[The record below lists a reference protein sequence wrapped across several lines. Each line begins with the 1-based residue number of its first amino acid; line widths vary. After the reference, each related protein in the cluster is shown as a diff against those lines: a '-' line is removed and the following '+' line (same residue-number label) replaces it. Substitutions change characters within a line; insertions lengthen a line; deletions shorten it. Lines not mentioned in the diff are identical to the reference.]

1 MVGGYCQLQRVKELG
16 AAMEVTSDNQHG
28 LLEFMVPPVDS
39 SEVFFPI
46 SSQFATSNTFNGV
59 KVWVLCKFH
68 LNTYKWWRV
77 VPLVQVTRVFS
88 ETGSG
93 DGGFVQTTH
102 PITQNCQVVWLLRIT
117 YHHSPLHHFFQTIC
131 VLFLRFLLLWR
142 C

>member
-1 MVGGYCQLQRVKELG
+1 MLKCFISSGAVLVWTKVSGNKTRVSITYDTSCFFNLTNVIISISLPPALRDVMTLQRVKELG

-59 KVWVLCKFH
+59 KV
-68 LNTYKWWRV
+68 
-77 VPLVQVTRVFS
+77 TRVFS

-102 PITQNCQVVWLLRIT
+102 PITQNCQVV
-117 YHHSPLHHFFQTIC
+117 
-131 VLFLRFLLLWR
+131 
-142 C
+142 